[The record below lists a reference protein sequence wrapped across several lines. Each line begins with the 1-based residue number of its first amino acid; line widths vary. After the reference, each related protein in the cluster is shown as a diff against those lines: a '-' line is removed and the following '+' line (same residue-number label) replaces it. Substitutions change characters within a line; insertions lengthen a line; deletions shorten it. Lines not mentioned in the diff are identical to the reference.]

1 MTGSTNMTDRATVR
15 ERVARIQKAMVH
27 GNLQP
32 SDIREFRA
40 ELSGMLGIANEA
52 RLQAE
57 IQYRHRLMEIRQTTK
72 SKADAEIQA
81 MGEPAYEAWQQAI
94 NVCESIMEMSRSCR
108 DNLRSLDAE
117 IGLER

>member
-1 MTGSTNMTDRATVR
+1 MTVR
-15 ERVARIQKAMVH
+15 ERVKEIQKSMIA

-32 SDIREFRA
+32 SDIRSFKA

-57 IQYRHRLMEIRQTTK
+57 VQYRRRMQEIRQSAK
-72 SKADAEIQA
+72 SKADAELQA
-81 MGEPAYEAWQQAI
+81 MTEPAYEAWQQAI
-94 NVCESIMEMSRSCR
+94 NVCESIMEMNRTCR